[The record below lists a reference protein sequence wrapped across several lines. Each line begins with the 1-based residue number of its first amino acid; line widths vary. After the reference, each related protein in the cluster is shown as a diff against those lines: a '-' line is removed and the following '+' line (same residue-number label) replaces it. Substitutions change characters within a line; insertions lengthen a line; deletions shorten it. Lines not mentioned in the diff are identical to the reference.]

1 MKHQTQT
8 AASRPGKQRSAP
20 REPAQQQAGQ
30 QAAADAAILRRC
42 RDDAG
47 YFGSREGRWPPFL
60 TDLVDRV
67 RRSWD
72 SSGRAHDTGD
82 AAGPLL
88 RLIDP
93 DILDLLLRIRWQYEP
108 ELAAATHPA
117 VREIADVLLT
127 DLAGSQ
133 GKGIRPGL
141 QTHLLQEKLAPVFHR
156 LAEQGEQSGST
167 SLDKAERKDKVE
179 SPFKPSLKKQSPE
192 EIPHREPAAAAEVR
206 EQIGALD
213 VAIDTLRMQLRGL
226 LDAADPRAEA
236 AKLSRHIETLAAIRA
251 KMQAGYGQLLSPAE
265 AETSEC
271 QEELPPGIIAALR
284 TWPAGRRQSAA
295 GGRLENSETFI
306 DRIFAEYYREEGGYD
321 PRKHPRLRAAALKDI
336 NLKLYG
342 ALTTHNSRYGTT
354 SPYILWKGDEVTQ
367 AIEAADRQGYGDLS
381 HREAARLLSAKFR
394 RSRKK
399 ASQPTAG

>member
-20 REPAQQQAGQ
+20 REPAQRQAGQ

-72 SSGRAHDTGD
+72 SSGRTHDTGD
-82 AAGPLL
+82 AADPLL
-88 RLIDP
+88 RLVDP

-117 VREIADVLLT
+117 VREIAGILLT

-179 SPFKPSLKKQSPE
+179 SPFEIQLKHRPDE
-192 EIPHREPAAAAEVR
+192 DLHLREPADAAEVR
-206 EQIGALD
+206 EQIETLA
-213 VAIDTLRMQLRGL
+213 AFTDTLREELRGL
-226 LDAADPRAEA
+226 LDAVSPQADAAE
-236 AKLSRHIETLAAIRA
+236 LHRSLAAIRA
-251 KMQAGYGQLLSPAE
+251 KMQAGYGQVLFPAE

-271 QEELPPGIIAALR
+271 QEELPREIIEALQAWPIKRKEKETGEQYVTRVFSDYYGHGVYNPAIHPTLRLTQLKVINSSLYWTLRSSKTRKGKDSKYPSCISTKQEALTRELQSVPTSGGYGNLTYRDALR
-284 TWPAGRRQSAA
+284 
-295 GGRLENSETFI
+295 L
-306 DRIFAEYYREEGGYD
+306 
-321 PRKHPRLRAAALKDI
+321 KAAASRRTQKE
-336 NLKLYG
+336 NLPK
-342 ALTTHNSRYGTT
+342 T
-354 SPYILWKGDEVTQ
+354 D
-367 AIEAADRQGYGDLS
+367 
-381 HREAARLLSAKFR
+381 
-394 RSRKK
+394 
-399 ASQPTAG
+399 